1 MTQNYEGFRMASII
15 TKEYTINLIKQS
27 PVEPLTLPV
36 PPSVDHADH
45 MLRTALMGHTKLAAD
60 HILHPQM
67 KGTLLETLGAFIRRA
82 GIIIRSEN
90 LAKADQNTLN
100 MWIVR
105 RARIYDTV
113 LELIMNLVGAESR
126 WAKFDES
133 AVDAALNI
141 LVNALEEWENIERNE
156 LGSPVVLLAVIEYN
170 VQQMLKVNKGVS
182 LVAEMAKEL
191 INSIDPNNIAKSYFK
206 AVKKIFSE
214 NFYRKAYE
222 KGLCKFGNDYALG
235 LRWLRHLGFVQVST
249 NPVLAAR
256 AYDDDPDL
264 WNKFAEYTKNVLA
277 KKYPEWFKD
286 PDKYADDIAME
297 ATRFALMDN
306 FYVFRVPFILSN
318 YHDGLV
324 SYQLNPLIAHDVE
337 KSVEAAKTFASR
349 LEEDLKVYDEY
360 LWWGYSVPE
369 KGRPNVVIKVAAAYP
384 ASIEIAEKIN
394 EMGIG
399 QNITVSFTLAQEVL
413 VAYGVMKGMAKAI
426 RKGIMPTQT
435 YDTNMGGRL
444 EDHLREEIAAELLL
458 KGLEKVEAGKRLS
471 ILEKLAKGLKVDEAT
486 WSKLK
491 SSDPKEVAKYLCS
504 HRVLGRDLLREPY
517 IEALAETGAYGTKE
531 DVLKMLKPLE
541 TALKLSGTYVAQRV
555 YEILFSPWNREK
567 WIEHLMKEFGI
578 SRTQAEIVL
587 DRIDLLPA
595 SKRKPID
602 TLYTFSSK
610 NMTNTEF
617 PDHQLRVVKEVSEK
631 NIKLDD
637 LAESVYQELPRE
649 YLDILMKYEDFVKAY
664 EASPEVVELLR
675 KVGINKDYGSRGVS
689 PKDWPSYGPCAKTMD
704 EFTKGYLAFRDKVV
718 KFIKSLTPT
727 Q

>member
-1 MTQNYEGFRMASII
+1 MGVVMVSV
-15 TKEYTINLIKQS
+15 TKEYVINLIKQS
-27 PVEPLTLPV
+27 SVEPLTLPV

-45 MLRTALMGHTKLAAD
+45 MLKIALMGHTKLAAD

-67 KGTLLETLGAFIRRA
+67 KNILLETLGAFIRRA
-82 GIIIRSEN
+82 GLIIRSEN
-90 LAKADQNTLN
+90 LAKADPNVLN
-100 MWIVR
+100 NWIVK

-113 LELIMNLVGAESR
+113 LELVMNLVGAESR
-126 WAKFDES
+126 WAKFDECT
-133 AVDAALNI
+133 VELALNI
-141 LVNALEEWENIERNE
+141 LTNGLEEWENIERLE
-156 LGSPVVLLAVIEYN
+156 LGSPVVLLSVIEYN
-170 VQQMLKVNKGVS
+170 VQLMLKVNKGVS
-182 LVAEMAKEL
+182 LVADMAKEL
-191 INSIDPNNIAKSYFK
+191 LNSIDTSNVAKSYLN
-206 AVKKIFSE
+206 AVKKVFGE
-214 NFYRKAYE
+214 NFYRKAYD

-235 LRWLRHLGFVQVST
+235 LRWLRHLGYVQVST
-249 NPVLAAR
+249 NPPLAAR

-264 WNKFAEYTKNVLA
+264 WNKFVEYAKNVLI

-306 FYVFRVPFILSN
+306 FYVFRVPFISSN

-337 KSVEAAKTFASR
+337 KSIEAARTFATR

-360 LWWGYSVPE
+360 LWWGYNVPE
-369 KGRPNVVIKVAAAYP
+369 KGRPNLVIKVAAAYP
-384 ASIEIAEKIN
+384 ASINIAEKLN

-399 QNITVSFTLAQEVL
+399 QNITVSYTVAQEVL
-413 VAYGVMKGMAKAI
+413 VAYGAMRGMAKAI
-426 RKGIMPTQT
+426 KKGVMPTQT

-444 EDHLREEIAAELLL
+444 EDHLREEIAAQILL
-458 KGLEKVEAGKRLS
+458 KGLEKVGTEKRLE
-471 ILEKLAKGLKVDEAT
+471 ILEKLARGLKVDDAT

-491 SSDPKEVAKYLCS
+491 SSDIKDVARYLCS
-504 HRVLGRDLLREPY
+504 HRVLGRDLLRDPY
-517 IEALAETGAYGTKE
+517 IEALAETDAYGVKD

-541 TALKLSGTYVAQRV
+541 MALKLSGTYVAQRV

-578 SRTQAEIVL
+578 SRMQAEIVL

-602 TLYTFSSK
+602 TLYTFAGR

-617 PDHQLRVVKEVSEK
+617 PDHQLKVVKEVTEK
-631 NIKLDD
+631 NTRLDD
-637 LAESVYQELPRE
+637 LAESIYQELPVE
-649 YLDILMKYEDFVKAY
+649 YLDILMEYEDFVKAY
-664 EASPEVVELLR
+664 EASPEVVELLK

-704 EFTKGYLAFRDKVV
+704 EFTKAYLAFRNNVV
-718 KFIKSLTPT
+718 KFVKSLA
-727 Q
+727 